1 MITVLRRLVY
11 FGALFIALMGILMM
25 LIKNDI
31 GYVPHDVKNFLL
43 AMIFLVGIML
53 VVLIAKKGLDG

>member
-11 FGALFIALMGILMM
+11 FGALFIALMGILIM

-31 GYVPHDVKNFLL
+31 GYVPHDIKNFLL
-43 AMIFLVGIML
+43 SMIFVVGVML
-53 VVLIAKKGLDG
+53 IVLIYKKGLDG